1 MWLVQLYPFVYISF
15 LEKSIL
21 LYSTLNGAYYV
32 IDNIYDIR
40 IINNSA
46 FVLLGQNSNRNR
58 ICEII
63 SDNLLGTIQETD
75 SISPNILIS
84 YTSKL
89 YEYYNSFIEDFWES
103 KFVKERYIH
112 TIEVSLADCFNIFD
126 RTIRNSQHK
135 LMSSDIFNSLLINMS
150 EFKNLVRININATYK
165 SIEKSSSILKKIIH
179 NYKVEIYTLLEDFIK
194 HQKKFLSLGCNLN
207 LIIYQVNDYNISFI
221 QKYIDIYDNVFF
233 SVFITSEEDY
243 YMLDSY
249 NLLSRTNIAININPN
264 ARDEDLNN
272 LLSYGLEDI
281 YCHNLSVENIIEREY
296 LNPLYWGT
304 LFIDFD
310 GTVFM
315 NMNKTI
321 GNINTWGEIKFDKLL
336 CIESFWRLIR
346 KNFSPCKGCSLMN
359 VCPPVSLIEK
369 VTNRHYCMR

>member
-1 MWLVQLYPFVYISF
+1 
-15 LEKSIL
+15 
-21 LYSTLNGAYYV
+21 
-32 IDNIYDIR
+32 
-40 IINNSA
+40 
-46 FVLLGQNSNRNR
+46 
-58 ICEII
+58 
-63 SDNLLGTIQETD
+63 
-75 SISPNILIS
+75 
-84 YTSKL
+84 
-89 YEYYNSFIEDFWES
+89 
-103 KFVKERYIH
+103 
-112 TIEVSLADCFNIFD
+112 
-126 RTIRNSQHK
+126 
-135 LMSSDIFNSLLINMS
+135 
-150 EFKNLVRININATYK
+150 
-165 SIEKSSSILKKIIH
+165 
-179 NYKVEIYTLLEDFIK
+179 
-194 HQKKFLSLGCNLN
+194 
-207 LIIYQVNDYNISFI
+207 
-221 QKYIDIYDNVFF
+221 
-233 SVFITSEEDY
+233 
-243 YMLDSY
+243 MLDSY

-346 KNFSPCKGCSLMN
+346 KNFSPCKGCSFMN

-369 VTNRHYCMR
+369 